1 MNEDLDRRMIIQC
14 LSSLEKEDL
23 TELWDEFTPA
33 IIHFD
38 YRNITIYLHRPRG
51 PESSHFLV
59 TLDRFGDRSG
69 YGVVY
74 RISKREL
81 GLPN

>member
-14 LSSLEKEDL
+14 LSSLDEEDL
-23 TELWDEFTPA
+23 VELWDEFTPT

-38 YRNITIYLHRPRG
+38 DRNITIYLHRPRG
-51 PESSHFLV
+51 PESSYFLV

-74 RISKREL
+74 RLSKREL

>member
-14 LSSLEKEDL
+14 LSSLEQEDL
-23 TELWDEFTPA
+23 LELWDEFTPA

-38 YRNITIYLHRPRG
+38 NRNVTVYLHRPRG
-51 PESSHFLV
+51 PESSHFLAA
-59 TLDRFGDRSG
+59 LDRFSVRSG